1 MGQLL
6 CVFVIWCFNGY
17 LTYLAVYRII
27 WPWQSKGLMMSIT
40 AGITLAGC
48 IGVDIF
54 LLIRRQDEEIETPP
68 IFLQDLFNRESE
80 NLTFKDIFVH
90 SVGDIVRCIFLI
102 MTGVVIYISP
112 GLAMVDSIVA
122 FAFSLLIMFHTSPQ
136 FKD

>member
-1 MGQLL
+1 
-6 CVFVIWCFNGY
+6 
-17 LTYLAVYRII
+17 
-27 WPWQSKGLMMSIT
+27 MMSIT

-54 LLIRRQDEEIETPP
+54 LLIRKSDEEIETPP
-68 IFLQDLFNRESE
+68 TFLQDLFNRESE

-102 MTGVVIYISP
+102 MAGMVIYLSP

-122 FAFSLLIMFHTSPQ
+122 FAFSLLIMFNTSP
-136 FKD
+136 